1 MERRNNPIL
10 VVALVVVIA
19 LAIGLAVWQYT
30 RSSQPVDEIPASAY
44 PQPVQGQPTV
54 EEVGPPP
61 DVVPAGTPGSAP
73 TPPPMKGR

>member
-1 MERRNNPIL
+1 MQKGNNPIL
-10 VVALVVVIA
+10 VVALAAVIA
-19 LAIGLAVWQYT
+19 LAIGLAVWQYARGQST
-30 RSSQPVDEIPASAY
+30 GEIPASAY